1 MPRNMSD
8 AEILEILNRIPEL
21 PDSANVPIPVAAR
34 HDSVSVQTVR
44 RTYPLIQTVRRTY
57 PLTRLSPNRWG
68 INVGYLRQQ
77 HRYQP
82 T

>member
-8 AEILEILNRIPEL
+8 AEILEILMRIPEL

-44 RTYPLIQTVRRTY
+44 RTYPL
-57 PLTRLSPNRWG
+57 TRLSPNRWG